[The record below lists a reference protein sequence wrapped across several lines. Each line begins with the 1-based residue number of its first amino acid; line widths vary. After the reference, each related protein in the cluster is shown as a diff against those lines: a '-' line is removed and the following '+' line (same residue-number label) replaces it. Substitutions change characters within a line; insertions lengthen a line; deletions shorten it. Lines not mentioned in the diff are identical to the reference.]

1 MDPVTLGMAKSA
13 TRKIQ
18 RQWVRP
24 YSDRTRPWYLDA
36 FWQFFR
42 GNRLCTA
49 AAGILDG
56 SHYAGSSTL
65 ASASTAGLATMTVV
79 DGSRFRANEYI
90 TVGSSLTSRGDLFL
104 ITSIAG
110 NVLTVSPTNPT
121 SRAAGSNV
129 SSVWFN
135 TYHLTIDGAN
145 DWANFVAYAQQYSAM
160 PGVNLINYGGFS
172 STYTDVN
179 GVTGVPVGMES
190 LTVNTTCTNYAFWNT
205 TEGQQRSRDG
215 YSILMASTATGG
227 GLRTKD
233 SIKVQPGD
241 NINASIIASGSFFRV
256 QVVDKANPGT
266 VISEATYSRTSGS
279 GISST
284 SPGERQVC
292 DCVVP
297 AGVTDIEVRL
307 TGLTGSA
314 SVTIDDLR
322 IVRSRQN
329 AFSQRYVFE
338 DPRGGNIVLMGD
350 SWAAGQCG
358 VALADAFTRRFG
370 SNVTLINKG
379 VPGNR
384 LDQMTARFATD
395 CAPYDPVYVIWEWGA
410 NDVSAAYSTSQMVN
424 NVQVANDLTR
434 GIGAIPVHTGIPAC
448 ADSSTIS
455 LAQAANELVRAR
467 IDGCTI

>member
-13 TRKIQ
+13 AVVKDR
-18 RQWVRP
+18 RFVRP
-24 YSDRTRPWYLDA
+24 YSERTRPWYLDA
-36 FWQFFR
+36 YWQFFR

-56 SHYAGSSTL
+56 THYAGSSTL
-65 ASASTAGLATMTVV
+65 NGASTAGATTLTVV
-79 DGSRFRANEYI
+79 DGTRFRTNEYI
-90 TVGSSLTSRGDLFL
+90 TVGSTLAARGDLHL
-104 ITSIAG
+104 ITGIAG
-110 NVLTVSPTNPT
+110 NVLTVTPTVPT
-121 SRAAGSNV
+121 SRASGSNV
-129 SSVWFN
+129 SSVWYN

-160 PGVNLINYGGFS
+160 PGVNLINYGGFGT
-172 STYTDVN
+172 TYTDVN
-179 GVTGVPVGMES
+179 GITGVPVGMES
-190 LTVNTTCTNYAFWNT
+190 LTVNTTCTNYTFWNS

-215 YSILMASTATGG
+215 YSILMGSTAIGG

-233 SIKVQPGD
+233 SIQVQPGD
-241 NINASIIASGSFFRV
+241 NINASIIASGSYWRI

-266 VISEATYSRTSGS
+266 VISEAIYSRTSGS

-292 DCVVP
+292 DFVVP

-307 TGLTGSA
+307 TGGTGSA

-322 IVRSRQN
+322 IVKSRQN
-329 AFSQRYVFE
+329 AYSRRYVFE
-338 DPRGGNIVLMGD
+338 DPRGGNIVMMGD
-350 SWAAGQCG
+350 SWMAGQCG
-358 VALADAFTRRFG
+358 IALAAAFTTRFG
-370 SNVTLINKG
+370 SSVNVINKG

-395 CAPYDPVYVIWEWGA
+395 CAPYDPVYVVWQWGA
-410 NDVSAAYSTSQMVN
+410 NDVSAAYSTSQMVT
-424 NVQVANDLTR
+424 NVQTANDLTR

-448 ADSSTIS
+448 ADASTIT

-467 IDGCTI
+467 IDACTI